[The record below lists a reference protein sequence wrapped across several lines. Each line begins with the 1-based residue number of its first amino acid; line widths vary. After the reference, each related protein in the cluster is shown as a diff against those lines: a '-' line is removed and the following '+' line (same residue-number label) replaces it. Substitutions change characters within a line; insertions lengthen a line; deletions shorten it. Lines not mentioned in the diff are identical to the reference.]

1 MTETV
6 ITHDI
11 PFHLYDTYIVLRTVV
26 CSFHQRSLILPISG
40 CRQQEIAKH
49 TYSSQKYHAF
59 VTRFNARTCGSI
71 TCESSS
77 ALPHLFSKSR
87 AVRRHL
93 LAATCKIQKGSRRL
107 FPIAIISP
115 IKYSFDKQN
124 QRGGYKFWLEQ
135 SLKANDPLPTDI
147 SKSLIDFNNLLV
159 ELLGR
164 EADVLASL
172 LD

>member
-1 MTETV
+1 MIQSYRTDVEH
-6 ITHDI
+6 ISCHDWNGHNACGI

-26 CSFHQRSLILPISG
+26 CSFHHYTVDQRSLILPISG

-93 LAATCKIQKGSRRL
+93 LAATCKIQKGSWRL

-135 SLKANDPLPTDI
+135 SEGKWSATN
-147 SKSLIDFNNLLV
+147 
-159 ELLGR
+159 R
-164 EADVLASL
+164 H
-172 LD
+172 